1 MEFAAPRFAPAAS
14 PAASKLL
21 MILALLGAAL
31 LANSW
36 MGTALTAQA
45 PSTQA
50 PSAGLRTNAEPV
62 ARYGDANIA
71 VQLLADGAPRP
82 GEEWMLALRF
92 TPSGEEW
99 HGYWSNPGDAG
110 QGMQLQLDLPE
121 GWVMGEPRYPV
132 PTRLVQELGS
142 TRLMNHI
149 YKGSYAVLVPVEVP
163 EDAVIEALPEV
174 TGFVDYLSCTDI
186 LCVPQDAVLR
196 AGQASLAS
204 DDFARWRTEA
214 APMLDSAGR
223 FDLAGEML
231 RLAIPLPASVDLP
244 DPFGPM
250 IAWTLPASTSRST
263 PLRIALPSSSSSR
276 SAKTSAS

>member
-1 MEFAAPRFAPAAS
+1 MEFAASRFAPAAS
-14 PAASKLL
+14 PAAPAAAPPAASAVFRAFSWLSA
-21 MILALLGAAL
+21 ALLGAAL
-31 LANSW
+31 LAPVFLGS
-36 MGTALTAQA
+36 ALSAQA

-50 PSAGLRTNAEPV
+50 PSAQAPSAGLRTNAAPV

-82 GEEWMLALRF
+82 GEQWMLALRF

-149 YKGSYAVLVPVEVP
+149 YKGSYTVLVPVEVP
-163 EDAVIEALPEV
+163 ADAVIEALPEV
-174 TGFVDYLSCTDI
+174 TGFVDYLACTDI

-196 AGQASLAS
+196 AGQAGLAS
-204 DDFARWRTEA
+204 DDFARWRAEA

-231 RLAIPLPASVDLP
+231 RLAIPLPASV
-244 DPFGPM
+244 
-250 IAWTLPASTSRST
+250 S
-263 PLRIALPSSSSSR
+263 
-276 SAKTSAS
+276 